1 MDVVGVHDFAVEM
14 ITSTSRKT
22 YDPVKKTLD
31 DLGIEPAS
39 AEDVHNLTRLH
50 VAMTLIYAL
59 LVIVS
64 ISLLATGG
72 GTRVDAGYVFVTG
85 HGDAVI
91 EARSTSVAQAF
102 VPIIASL
109 LGIGHMVMAAS
120 RAQDI
125 ASVARV
131 GWSPVMAAT
140 RALVNPFLCAQL
152 ALVARIADVEK
163 VYLLMLAVLV
173 ATTVDQVSA
182 GIAAARAK
190 IETMVSEEVASSL
203 STVVKASQVA
213 SGAMWVGVWVVLLT
227 NAVWEAGNG
236 GAGVPAYTV
245 PVELVVL
252 AFFLAGKAHSIMIL
266 TGRGCT
272 ARSFFVRE
280 LVSAAGMLALVIM
293 TMLIGLV

>member
-1 MDVVGVHDFAVEM
+1 M

-64 ISLLATGG
+64 IALLATGG

-182 GIAAARAK
+182 GIAAAHAK
-190 IETMVSEEVASSL
+190 IETMVSGDEAVRLLVASSL
-203 STVVKASQVA
+203 STGVKASQIA
-213 SGAMWVGVWVVLLT
+213 SGSVWVGVWAVLLT
-227 NAVWEAGNG
+227 NAAWEARNG
-236 GAGVPAYTV
+236 GSGVPAYTV
-245 PVELVVL
+245 PVLLVDL
-252 AFFLAGKAHSIMIL
+252 ALFLAGKVHSIMIL

-280 LVSAAGMLALVIM
+280 FVGAAGMLACVVI